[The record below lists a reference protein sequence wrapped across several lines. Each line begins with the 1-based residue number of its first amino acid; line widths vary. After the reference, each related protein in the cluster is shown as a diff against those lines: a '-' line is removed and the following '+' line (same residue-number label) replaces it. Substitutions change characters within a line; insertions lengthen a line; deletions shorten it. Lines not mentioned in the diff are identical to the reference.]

1 MTFQSIR
8 IRCLTTFL
16 TGLSL
21 ATFGA
26 SEPTRAENNSDDLA
40 HVGLVLHWESNIGGA
55 PLANGPQSFVL
66 WSHTTE
72 KREYVNVRYAPKL
85 NSHVV
90 NKREITTLRIPSG
103 TIGVVTK
110 VISDGASFEVEFS
123 DAKGKV
129 LGLTVM
135 DAKDVSPI
143 DTRIIE
149 RIRGEEVDQKRL
161 EQAII
166 SGEKILKTPRLG
178 LQGATE
184 KAQKLVATYKT
195 LGRNVDIEPYSQR
208 IAFAV
213 TLTSN
218 GILESMDAETGAV
231 LWRTQAGISTLP
243 MFGPGVS
250 DDYVVATNGNVFY
263 VYELATGNIVTSR
276 KLEFTPTACPTVL
289 GDKIIVPSVDGRLV
303 AYDIKKP
310 EIAPA
315 IIRIGIENRLGV
327 VISADRKFFAWPTG
341 RKLIQAKM
349 DQFPIL
355 WNATSVN
362 ERILA
367 LPIATQN
374 GFLASTEHGTVFH
387 CSTGRED
394 ALFWKTRLAVQVS
407 QSPLAN
413 KELAFVVSDEGILF
427 ALRMQ
432 DGTDA
437 WGHQPQHI
445 QNLIAVGKKH
455 LYVKDWRKALVAID
469 LETGLESAQTSLIL
483 PDVVPNKI
491 TDRLLFV
498 TKQGQVTCLREID
511 ATVPSFTTE
520 MNVASTAIQV
530 APKNPEETAPKP
542 MEDESNVF
550 EGAGSTTTTTDED
563 PFKIDP

>member
-8 IRCLTTFL
+8 IRFLNTFL
-16 TGLSL
+16 TGISL
-21 ATFGA
+21 ATCVSFQPA
-26 SEPTRAENNSDDLA
+26 CAQNTSNDLA
-40 HVGLVLHWESNIGGA
+40 SVGLVLHWESNVGGA

-72 KREYVNVRYAPKL
+72 KREYVNVRYAPKQ
-85 NSHVV
+85 NSRVA
-90 NKREITTLRIPSG
+90 NKREIATLGIPPG
-103 TIGVVTK
+103 TIGVVTNI
-110 VISDGASFEVEFS
+110 ISEGARFEVEFS

-129 LGLTVM
+129 LGATIL
-135 DAKDVSPI
+135 DAEDVSPI

-149 RIRGEEVDQKRL
+149 RIRGEEVDQNRL

-166 SGEKILKTPRLG
+166 SGEKLLKTPRLG

-195 LGRNVDIEPYSQR
+195 LGRKVDIEPYSQR

-218 GILESMDAETGAV
+218 GIIESMDAETGTV
-231 LWRTQAGISTLP
+231 LWRTEAGKSTLP

-250 DDYVVATNGNVFY
+250 DDYVVVTNGNVFY
-263 VYELATGNIVTSR
+263 VYALATGNIVTSR
-276 KLEFTPTACPTVL
+276 NLEFTPTACPTVL
-289 GDKIIVPSVDGRLV
+289 GDKIIVPSIDGRLV
-303 AYDIKKP
+303 AYDIKDPK
-310 EIAPA
+310 IAPG
-315 IIRIGIENRLGV
+315 IIRTGTENRLGV
-327 VISADRKFFAWPTG
+327 VISADRQFFAWPTG
-341 RKLIQAKM
+341 RRLIQAKM
-349 DQFPIL
+349 EKLPIL
-355 WNATSVN
+355 WNAVSVN
-362 ERILA
+362 EPILS

-374 GFLASTEHGTVFH
+374 GFLASTAQGTVFH

-394 ALFWKTRLAVQVS
+394 SLFWKSRLAVQVS

-437 WGHQPQHI
+437 WGQQPRNI
-445 QNLIAVGKKH
+445 QNMIAVGKKH
-455 LYVKDWRKALVAID
+455 IYVKDSRKALIAID
-469 LETGLESAQTSLIL
+469 LETGIESARTNLIL

-511 ATVPSFTTE
+511 ATIPSFTTE
-520 MNVASTAIQV
+520 MRPGSNATQS
-530 APKNPEETAPKP
+530 APKKPEDTSSKP
-542 MEDESNVF
+542 IEEDSNVF
-550 EGAGSTTTTTDED
+550 DGAGSTTTTEED
-563 PFKIDP
+563 PFKVDP